1 MILGEG
7 ASALVVMELVKL
19 WSGGL
24 GDTPRQR
31 EEGPDMWATYVAA
44 LGSRSLLID
53 GSGGAGWEAEVG
65 ELGGRQWRS
74 RVCV

>member
-7 ASALVVMELVKL
+7 ASALVVMELDKL
-19 WSGGL
+19 RSGGL

-44 LGSRSLLID
+44 LGSRSLLM
-53 GSGGAGWEAEVG
+53 GAAGQGG
-65 ELGGRQWRS
+65 WRKWGK
-74 RVCV
+74 

>member
-7 ASALVVMELVKL
+7 ASALVVMDLVKL
-19 WSGGL
+19 RSGGL

-44 LGSRSLLID
+44 LGG
-53 GSGGAGWEAEVG
+53 GSGGGWWRAVG
-65 ELGGRQWRS
+65 VMCGWAP
-74 RVCV
+74 